1 MAELVKKK
9 LWYSIDPLKLAK
21 FRASLA
27 AFSMSEEDFYLEA
40 IERHLERN
48 PTDMVS
54 GTGLREYA
62 LEHLGF
68 EIGQRDLLEIKKDLI
83 LDFHYEVHHLEG
95 APRPT
100 FVYSLKEMTACFQ
113 ELVEQG
119 SPLVKVVETKPVKK
133 RKNAEIDTTEV
144 EGPPIRAYGGDDA

>member
-9 LWYSIDPLKLAK
+9 LWYSIDALQLAK

-27 AFSMSEEDFYLEA
+27 AFSMSEEDFYLDA
-40 IERHLERN
+40 INRHLEQH

-62 LEHLGF
+62 LEHLGL
-68 EIGQRDLLEIKKDLI
+68 EVGQRDLLEIKKDLL

-100 FVYSLKEMTACFQ
+100 FVYSLKEMTTCFR

-119 SPLVKVVETKPVKK
+119 SPLVKVIAQKGQKK
-133 RKNAEIDTTEV
+133 SKNAEIDVTEV